1 MRTENNGK
9 LAIAIVAMLVVA
21 LSIVGVTYA
30 YFTAQVS
37 GNTATTSG
45 QISAGILSINYS
57 GSQTLNVQ
65 NVVPD
70 WETDG
75 THYYDPVASR
85 YNVGNGKVGIKAIST
100 TECGTTYTNCSI
112 DEPTAANGI
121 ANPVTFTVTNTHE
134 NGRTAYYA
142 IKLVGIENPTTAD
155 TEDQDKIVY
164 TLSNGTDTYTG
175 DLAVTGSEQYI
186 VPAEIAIK
194 NQHNDGTVTE
204 ADYTDTW
211 TLNLRYPNIES
222 DQTTPAAGGDYLKA
236 TVKVVGISQG
246 TDGWYEEYS
255 STKIVFAA
263 NN

>member
-57 GSQTLNVQ
+57 GSQTINVQ

-70 WETDG
+70 WETSG
-75 THYYDPVASR
+75 EHYYDPVASR
-85 YNVGNGKVGIKAIST
+85 YNTDDGVVGIKAVT
-100 TECGTTYTNCSI
+100 KTQCTDGTYGNCSI
-112 DEPTAANGI
+112 TNPTNVNGI
-121 ANPVTFTVTNTHE
+121 ADEVEFTVTNTHE

-142 IKLVGIENPTTAD
+142 IKLTGISNPTTASTTD
-155 TEDQDKIVY
+155 EDKIVY
-164 TLSNGTDTYTG
+164 TLSDGTNTYTG
-175 DLAVTGSEQYI
+175 DLAASGEQVI
-186 VPAEIAIK
+186 VPAQIAIK

-211 TLNLRYPNIES
+211 TLNLKYPNIED
-222 DQTTPAAGGDYLKA
+222 DQSAAAGNKA
-236 TVKVVGISQG
+236 LNVTVKVVGISQG

-255 STKIVFAA
+255 ETPIVFAT